1 MQRVIITGRN
11 NIVPLRPFTSTNSGQ
26 MPDTRAARASRCFTT
41 ETRQILASVSAPQ
54 RPVPVPPVAAP
65 GNLAARLIDGATVI
79 GGLAVFGMMAFAF
92 LVIA

>member
-11 NIVPLRPFTSTNSGQ
+11 NIVPLRPFTTTNSG
-26 MPDTRAARASRCFTT
+26 MAPDARAARASRCSTAT
-41 ETRQILASVSAPQ
+41 Q

-65 GNLAARLIDGATVI
+65 GDWAARLIDGATVI
-79 GGLAVFGMMAFAF
+79 GGLAVFGMMAFAL

>member
-11 NIVPLRPFTSTNSGQ
+11 NIVPPHPFTSTNSGR
-26 MPDTRAARASRCFTT
+26 MPDTWAAQASRCFTT

-79 GGLAVFGMMAFAF
+79 GGLAVFGMMAFAL

>member
-11 NIVPLRPFTSTNSGQ
+11 NIVPLRPFTTTNFGNT
-26 MPDTRAARASRCFTT
+26 PDTRAARASRCFTT

-54 RPVPVPPVAAP
+54 SPVPVPPVAAP
-65 GNLAARLIDGATVI
+65 GNLAARIVDAVTVL
-79 GGLAVFGMMAFAF
+79 GGLAVFSFMAFAL